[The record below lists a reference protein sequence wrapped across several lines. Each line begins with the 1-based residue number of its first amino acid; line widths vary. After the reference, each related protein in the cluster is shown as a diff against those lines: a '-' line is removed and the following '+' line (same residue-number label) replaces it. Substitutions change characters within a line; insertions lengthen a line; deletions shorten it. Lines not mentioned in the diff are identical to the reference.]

1 MAAGSAMYEEGECLQ
16 RSNVVCGQLFSCN
29 KQIGSRDKTNTVG
42 VYDEVYIY
50 ISLCVGKAVSDIRD
64 VCFPKIQFLYSM
76 NLSICRYI

>member
-50 ISLCVGKAVSDIRD
+50 IYLCALEKLYLISEMFVFQK
-64 VCFPKIQFLYSM
+64 FNFYIQ
-76 NLSICRYI
+76 